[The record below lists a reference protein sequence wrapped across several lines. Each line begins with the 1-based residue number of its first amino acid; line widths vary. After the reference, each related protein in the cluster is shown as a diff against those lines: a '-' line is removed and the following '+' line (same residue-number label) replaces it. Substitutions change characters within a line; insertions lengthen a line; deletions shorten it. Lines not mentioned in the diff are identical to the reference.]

1 MGTRS
6 RIAIQNGAS
15 FRSIYCHWDGY
26 VGYNGKLLAEHYLQA
41 DKVNALLNLGDI
53 SSLAEHV
60 RPLGGVKQ
68 GFADGR
74 IKTACVAYADRG
86 ENDCPPQ
93 VAKSLDE
100 LLKQADESG
109 TEYVYIF
116 HDGVW
121 LVTWHG
127 EFRAFGMGPDDDGEG
142 SPWLPLQTLDG
153 ALLDEQKAGAA

>member
-6 RIAIQNGAS
+6 RIAIQNAAS

-26 VGYNGKLLAEHYLQA
+26 LEHNGKTLAESYLQT
-41 DKVNALLNLGDI
+41 DKVNALLDLGDI
-53 SSLAEHV
+53 SELAEHV
-60 RPLGGVKQ
+60 RPPPGVKQ
-68 GFADGR
+68 VFDDGR
-74 IKTACVAYADRG
+74 IKNVCVAYADRG
-86 ENDCPPQ
+86 ENDCPAQ

-127 EFRAFGMGPDDDGEG
+127 EFRASGMGPGDDEA

-153 ALLDEQKAGAA
+153 ALLKKAEAA